1 MKTRLLLTF
10 LTLLITSY
18 SNAKPLP
25 LMTFAKHA
33 EYEAVKLSP
42 DGKHYAAKVPKGNE
56 TVLIIIKRDTNKP
69 VGIFRFGPNQHVN
82 EFYWVNNE
90 RMVYTRNIK
99 ESWQEQSTSYRQ
111 IYSGNID
118 GSKNLIAFGY
128 KGGRQEG
135 NPTARHQGPEDS
147 WGRIVNLLPD
157 DPKHILIEARSMY
170 NDMDAAIRIIRLNVY
185 STKKRLITRTPF
197 GNMKVLYNSKGTP
210 ISADGTDAK
219 GNEKTFFYSD
229 SEWIEISDNKN
240 IQEMT
245 PHAVNKSGTKLYL
258 AYQQD
263 NKTDVLYEY
272 TFATKKLTPIF
283 HHKTSDIWGYIRNPE
298 DGVIVGITVMP
309 GSIEYHYL
317 DKNNEFSKTHI
328 NLTKV
333 FKGSHISISSITKDK
348 KEMVVQ
354 VMDDKNAGDYY
365 IYNKEKQ
372 SLSYML
378 SRKSWI
384 DPDLMAAKKPIQFN
398 ARDGKVIHGYLTL
411 PVNAKEQIPLV
422 TYVHG
427 GPFGVRDDWLFDET
441 AQMLANNGFAV
452 LQVNYRGS
460 GGYGK
465 EYESIAYRKL
475 STLIQHDIIDG
486 TKWALSQKEILDDKA
501 CIMGWSFGGYSALM
515 APLVD
520 PELFKCSIAA
530 AGVYDAVEQENDA
543 DYSEI
548 ASVSTQ
554 AAEVY
559 GDDEKLLKEESP
571 LTYIDKLKIPVFI
584 VHGGR
589 DERVP
594 PEQAHLLKAAL
605 DKRNMPYEWMFKEKE
620 GHGFFNEDN
629 EVEFYQRT
637 LDFLNKHLH

>member
-25 LMTFAKHA
+25 LKTFAKHA

-515 APLVD
+515 APLVE

-530 AGVYDAVEQENDA
+530 AGVYDSVEQEDDA

-548 ASVSTQ
+548 ASVATQ

-629 EVEFYQRT
+629 KVEFYQRT